1 MPLQQTQNLE
11 AIPLHGLVVHRVSME
26 ETLEA
31 IDRFISSCTPHHVVT
46 LDSSMC
52 VIARDD
58 PTLQSIVSHAELVT
72 PDSAGVVWA
81 CRRLGT
87 PLKERVSG
95 VEIVDRLCSLSP
107 SRGYRLFFFGSAP
120 GVAQAAA
127 ERMRSRYPGCQ
138 VVGTRDGFFTK
149 EQEPQIVEQI
159 KSARPDILCV
169 ALGIPLQE
177 KWIHRFRDTLNV
189 PVLIG
194 VGGTFDVY
202 SGRVKRAPVWMQ
214 RLNLEWLYRLLK
226 NPRKISKVMTLPKFV
241 LMTLRAQRRYGH
253 SAVEQSEHSRR
264 IG

>member
-1 MPLQQTQNLE
+1 MPLPHTQNLE
-11 AIPLHGLVVHRVSME
+11 AVPLHGLIVHRVSMQ

-31 IDRFISSCTPHHVVT
+31 IDRFISSREPSHVVT

-58 PTLQSIVSHAELVT
+58 PALMDIVCHAQLVT
-72 PDSAGVVWA
+72 PDSAGVLWA

-107 SRGYRLFFFGSAP
+107 TRGYRLFFFGSAP

-127 ERMRSRYPGCQ
+127 ERMRVRYPGCQ
-138 VVGTRDGFFTK
+138 VVGTRDGFFTP
-149 EQEPQIVEQI
+149 EQEPEIVEQI
-159 KSARPDILCV
+159 KMARPDILCV
-169 ALGIPLQE
+169 ALGIPRQE
-177 KWIHRFRDTLNV
+177 KWIHRFREELRV

-226 NPRKISKVMTLPKFV
+226 NPRKIGKVMTLPKFV
-241 LMTLRAQRRYGH
+241 LMTLRAQRRDA
-253 SAVEQSEHSRR
+253 SASAPNTPQTRR
-264 IG
+264 FR